1 MRNILASVNLGS
13 INQLFQKVATAL
25 GPSPEESKWNVRD
38 IPGRVSLEFA
48 PEINTPQKKVLA
60 TIWNQGQSNAVN
72 IALCANLVVEEAEQ
86 IAEGLVK
93 SGKLVKTDH
102 PLLPSYD
109 INYK

>member
-1 MRNILASVNLGS
+1 MRNILASVNLGPVK
-13 INQLFQKVATAL
+13 QLFQKVAAAL
-25 GPSPEESKWNVRD
+25 GPSPEENKWNVREV
-38 IPGRVSLEFA
+38 PGRLNLIFA
-48 PEINTPQKKVLA
+48 PEIDTPQKKILA

-72 IALCANLVVEEAEQ
+72 IALCTNLFVEDAEQ